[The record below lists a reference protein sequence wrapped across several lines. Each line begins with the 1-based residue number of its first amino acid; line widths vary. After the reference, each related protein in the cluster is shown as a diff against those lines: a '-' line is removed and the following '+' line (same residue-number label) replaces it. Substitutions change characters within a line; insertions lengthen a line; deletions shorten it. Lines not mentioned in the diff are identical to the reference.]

1 MSLRP
6 NLNTLHEEVQ
16 SYLEAEH
23 FVVFRCLTRA
33 GNDAPVVYWDR
44 PPSGSSL
51 TSTPRCNLEPADP
64 PPRRS
69 SPACT
74 ARGANVERID
84 STAPSNAPEARIEE
98 LSTKG

>member
-33 GNDAPVVYWDR
+33 GNDAPVVYWDTTAIR
-44 PPSGSSL
+44 FKP
-51 TSTPRCNLEPADP
+51 TSTPRCN
-64 PPRRS
+64 RN
-69 SPACT
+69 T
-74 ARGANVERID
+74 G
-84 STAPSNAPEARIEE
+84 
-98 LSTKG
+98 